1 VSGKINT
8 ELRQN
13 LLTLPVMTIGAPE
26 FFGVNVREEMLLVAN
41 NVQQSYIFEECG
53 HSLAL
58 EAEVRLAEAL
68 VGFFLGNGSS
78 DSTSASSTATI

>member
-78 DSTSASSTATI
+78 DSTSASSTAIM